1 MNRDLSINNSE
12 IIKENYSNPRWNS
25 EVYKSYITNFMQRV
39 KNKVPFFSKIFGVL
53 KFDKVLKRYIKYL
66 LIMKINKKLKKFFK

>member
-39 KNKVPFFSKIFGVL
+39 KNKVLFLV
-53 KFDKVLKRYIKYL
+53 KFLGY
-66 LIMKINKKLKKFFK
+66 